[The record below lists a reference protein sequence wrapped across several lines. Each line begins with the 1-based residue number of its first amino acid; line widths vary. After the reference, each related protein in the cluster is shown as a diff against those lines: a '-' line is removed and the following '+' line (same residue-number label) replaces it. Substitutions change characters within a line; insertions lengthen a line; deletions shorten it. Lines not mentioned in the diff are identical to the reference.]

1 MAKNEKSEA
10 AEKIEKA
17 AKAKSAGSPKAK
29 KGNIFKR
36 IGAWFA
42 KFGKD
47 FKGEVKKITWPG
59 AKMVLK
65 STAVVLVAIIV
76 IGLAVFAI
84 DWCLSRGVDGLES
97 LATKISENQDAEG
110 AADADAETADG
121 TENAAAATQAAADT
135 AITEAATT
143 EAATTEAATTE
154 AATTQ
159 AAAD

>member
-65 STAVVLVAIIV
+65 STAVVLVASIV

-97 LATKISENQDAEG
+97 LASKTSTSETQDAEG
-110 AADADAETADG
+110 TTDADAETADAD
-121 TENAAAATQAAADT
+121 EAAQ
-135 AITEAATT
+135 ATT
-143 EAATTEAATTE
+143 EAAAEAATEAATE
-154 AATTQ
+154 AETTQ

>member
-10 AEKIEKA
+10 AGKIEKA

-97 LATKISENQDAEG
+97 LASKTSTSETQDAEG
-110 AADADAETADG
+110 TTDADAETADAD
-121 TENAAAATQAAADT
+121 EAAQ
-135 AITEAATT
+135 ATT
-143 EAATTEAATTE
+143 EAAAEAATEAATE
-154 AATTQ
+154 AETTQ